1 MRRHLMIST
10 LAVSVTILV
19 FALIWVEA
27 SQSLELNTSEE
38 ADAIREVIRR
48 SRRVLA
54 EAEYTFNT
62 EILATVYINDPRGG
76 EVKPET
82 LALIQEMLQDPT
94 LQADQ
99 VGQLDGKVAVIL
111 RFKRNF
117 EAYIT
122 ELEWKESQGSLT
134 NSEREILQY
143 VRTGVYVPFP
153 DPTPDAS
160 AFLLTPPAEPF
171 QENDLISAY
180 PVPPQVILP
189 LTALYPQGT
198 ATTPPYPVP
207 DVKPVVDATPKPSRE
222 RNWIKVP
229 YRGINP
235 ELLTEEELVD
245 IDILSVKIDGEV
257 AKAIVYRSGVTSEM
271 TLVKVDGQWYIAGGK
286 LLKFA
291 P

>member
-1 MRRHLMIST
+1 MKRNPGLKSILFMIAIS
-10 LAVSVTILV
+10 LGG
-19 FALIWVEA
+19 LIWSQSA
-27 SQSLELNTSEE
+27 QSLEVNTSEE

-48 SRRVLA
+48 SQRVDA
-54 EAEYTFNT
+54 EAAYTFNT

-76 EVKPET
+76 LLNPE
-82 LALIQEMLQDPT
+82 ALKRIQEVRQDYS
-94 LQADQ
+94 LQANQ
-99 VGQLDGKVAVIL
+99 VGKLDYMIANIEWLK
-111 RFKRNF
+111 N
-117 EAYIT
+117 EYEMHIT
-122 ELEWKESQGSLT
+122 ELELKESQGSLT
-134 NSEREILQY
+134 NPEREILQY
-143 VRTGVYVPFP
+143 VRTGVYIPFP

-171 QENDLISAY
+171 QDDDLISAY